1 MARIRA
7 AGADL
12 YVDQSSGGSGSASP
26 LRYASNWTLD
36 GSTDF
41 LDVTAFNDN
50 NKVEVAGLS
59 SAQGTVKGFYDDTST
74 TGSGALYAMATS
86 GVARKSYWYAKAPS
100 TSGPYWH
107 GNANWSVSYEFDV
120 AGAASF
126 SGTWSAASS
135 LYFVG

>member
-12 YVDQSSGGSGSASP
+12 YTDQSSGGSGSASP
-26 LRYASNWTLD
+26 MRYVSNWTLD

-41 LDVTAFNDN
+41 VDVTAFGDA
-50 NKVEVAGLS
+50 NKVQVAGLS
-59 SAQGTVKGFYDDTST
+59 SAQGSIKGFYDDTST

-86 GVARKSYWYAKAPS
+86 GVARKTYFYAKAPS

-107 GNANWSVSYEFDV
+107 GTANWSISYEFDI
-120 AGAASF
+120 AGAAAI
-126 SGTWSAASS
+126 SGSWTAASS